1 MKKTTM
7 SKKKFRSDST
17 NRNAIIR
24 TRTDRVGKLR
34 TETARRDAYT
44 TNFAASTAKNTNRTR
59 LFVDLPEG
67 TTITLSGS
75 EARTLYNLLQKH
87 YAVAGKTW
95 LDLPSTSSADDYRN
109 VVVGHRSSNKGNK

>member
-1 MKKTTM
+1 MKKTIA

-44 TNFAASTAKNTNRTR
+44 TNFAASTAKSANRTR

-67 TTITLSGS
+67 ATFTLSGS
-75 EARTLYNLLQKH
+75 EARTLYNLLRKH
-87 YAVAGKTW
+87 YVSAGKSW
-95 LDLPSTSSADDYRN
+95 LNNNRQRLRPMITEM
-109 VVVGHRSSNKGNK
+109 

>member
-1 MKKTTM
+1 MKKTTS
-7 SKKKFRSDST
+7 SKKKSAPVVA

-24 TRTDRVGKLR
+24 TRTDRAGKLR

-44 TNFAASTAKNTNRTR
+44 TNFAASTAKNANRTR

-67 TTITLSGS
+67 TTISFTGS

-87 YAVAGKTW
+87 YATAGKSW
-95 LDLPSTSSADDYRN
+95 LYVNQQHLRLMITEM
-109 VVVGHRSSNKGNK
+109 